1 MTGKHRSGR
10 GNPVHILSVDTTQTG
25 LLALESDCYHQLCHW
40 IEGQRICCIVIR
52 VQPVRFVSKMQT
64 FILWERTPCYEV

>member
-25 LLALESDCYHQLCHW
+25 LLALENLIVSISSVIGSKDRGSD
-40 IEGQRICCIVIR
+40 V
-52 VQPVRFVSKMQT
+52 
-64 FILWERTPCYEV
+64 